1 LDEIAN
7 RRHIPNW
14 QVCLESHVRI
24 SKSAHPHI
32 WKKEKKIE
40 TISAKEVYSALVQLV
55 IHAESIT
62 WNRFNNFLMGNSIL
76 VLAWATIFVSTTD
89 SCMTPFVLS
98 AICIL
103 GVLSGPAWAAL
114 GTRGRKYLDKY
125 VELAYSMETDS
136 TCWPD
141 ELDKHKPFAQ
151 TKESRDASRKGWST
165 SYFLLQAGPWCFT
178 ILYIVLLVA
187 SLIRVV

>member
-1 LDEIAN
+1 M
-7 RRHIPNW
+7 
-14 QVCLESHVRI
+14 
-24 SKSAHPHI
+24 
-32 WKKEKKIE
+32 E
-40 TISAKEVYSALVQLV
+40 TTSAKDVYSALVQLV

-76 VLAWATIFVSTTD
+76 VLAWATVFVSTTH
-89 SCMTPFVLS
+89 SCMTTFVLS

-114 GTRGRKYLDKY
+114 GARGRKYHDKY
-125 VELAYSMETDS
+125 VALASNMETDS
-136 TCWPD
+136 TCWPG

-151 TKESRDASRKGWST
+151 TEDIRGTLPNRWST
-165 SYFLLQAGPWCFT
+165 SYFLLQAGPWCFA

-187 SLIRVV
+187 SLIGR

>member
-1 LDEIAN
+1 M
-7 RRHIPNW
+7 
-14 QVCLESHVRI
+14 
-24 SKSAHPHI
+24 
-32 WKKEKKIE
+32 EK
-40 TISAKEVYSALVQLV
+40 ISAKEVYSALVQLV

-62 WNRFNNFLMGNSIL
+62 WDRFNNFLMGNSIL

-89 SCMTPFVLS
+89 SRMTTFVLS

-103 GVLSGPAWAAL
+103 GVLIGPAWAAL
-114 GTRGRKYLDKY
+114 GVRGSKYHEKY
-125 VELAYSMETDS
+125 VDLASNMEKNS

-151 TKESRDASRKGWST
+151 TEDIRDASRKHWST

-187 SLIRVV
+187 SLIKGS